1 MPPTGQEFLVG
12 RGQKILS
19 VTTFYG
25 PLRDH
30 STLTDRISVILKY
43 NGERRVQLEGEKM
56 SKIILKGQ

>member
-1 MPPTGQEFLVG
+1 M
-12 RGQKILS
+12 
-19 VTTFYG
+19 FYG

-30 STLTDRISVILKY
+30 STLTDGISVILKY